1 MVSMFLPELW
11 RTRLSDSGVP
21 RASRRDVRGLK
32 ERQRN
37 VRAQRSIRERST
49 MPRATGGESG
59 SSLTFKG
66 TGVERKVRGGKKL
79 LTIRTKNSYAKGG
92 VGKKEKQNVF

>member
-1 MVSMFLPELW
+1 MVSTFLPEPW
-11 RTRLSDSGVP
+11 CTRLSDSEVP

-49 MPRATGGESG
+49 IPRATGEESG

-66 TGVERKVRGGKKL
+66 IAVERRRKKTVYHSVEQKKL
-79 LTIRTKNSYAKGG
+79 MPREG
-92 VGKKEKQNVF
+92 